1 MFVFGGRHERH
12 QISQIRDCHLERV
25 GSLEFEFWDGA
36 CATSSLD
43 QVVLCFVKADNNDE
57 CYVSS
62 APSGPYETI
71 QRSIYSHMSTR
82 IASSDGAFTPR
93 LFLKIYSYRIHPCHW
108 WLLPRQ
114 CWTTWHVR
122 MELVNYRCLSI
133 SLKRLSGACYPPRC
147 LFLHFRRVRVQSR
160 EFGARHLDHCTLQCG
175 TEGME
180 EDWWSEGETRRYAK
194 SVVLV
199 D

>member
-93 LFLKIYSYRIHPCHW
+93 LFFKFTHIEYILAIGDSSHANAELLDTSAWSWSTTVAYPFHSNVYQAPVIHQDAYFYIFGGYEYNRENSEPGISTIARFSVEQREWKKIGDLK
-108 WLLPRQ
+108 
-114 CWTTWHVR
+114 V
-122 MELVNYRCLSI
+122 
-133 SLKRLSGACYPPRC
+133 KR
-147 LFLHFRRVRVQSR
+147 
-160 EFGARHLDHCTLQCG
+160 
-175 TEGME
+175 EGM
-180 EDWWSEGETRRYAK
+180 RNQ
-194 SVVLV
+194 LF
-199 D
+199 